1 MQAEQAQAFTL
12 GTSISR
18 IHKASILKQQGLS
31 PEATEENTQREN
43 TNMDVGGES
52 G

>member
-1 MQAEQAQAFTL
+1 MQAKQAQAFTL

-18 IHKASILKQQGLS
+18 IHKASILKQGLS
-31 PEATEENTQREN
+31 PEATEENPQQEN
-43 TNMDVGGES
+43 TNMAVGGES